1 MSRTMTRKAK
11 LYSPNQVALLSWLAP
26 PAGVFALAKNF
37 HVLGN
42 KTASMMTL
50 LCGGLFVVW
59 YYGVMFFSEE
69 PREVP
74 LFALTYLAF
83 INAAHQVAIRRQL
96 SSFAISQS
104 KVFDVQ
110 SEEIVAGVIAATLTG
125 VVVFFTA
132 VEFVSIFG
140 FPGID

>member
-1 MSRTMTRKAK
+1 MSRIMTRKAK
-11 LYSPNQVALLSWLAP
+11 LYSPNQVALMSWLAP

-50 LCGGLFVVW
+50 LCGGFFVVW
-59 YYGVMFFSEE
+59 YYGVIFFSEE

-83 INAAHQVAIRRQL
+83 INAAHQIAIRRQL
-96 SSFAISQS
+96 SSVAISQS
-104 KVFDVQ
+104 NVFDVQ
-110 SEEIVAGVIAATLTG
+110 SEEIVAGVIAATVTG
-125 VVVFFTA
+125 VGVLLTA
-132 VEFVSIFG
+132 ADFVSIFDV
-140 FPGID
+140 PGID